1 MRFGSEGPGLEVGM
15 RVGWNRRDGISRNGE
30 VIGFL
35 RQFSARH
42 VGRRRCE
49 NRLMLSIALLYSDF
63 VQAKFCTSEF
73 ERVAQFTGLPL
84 STDGLGLPPDF
95 NVFFN
100 GSIAQY
106 NSIIY

>member
-30 VIGFL
+30 VIGLL

-84 STDGLGLPPDF
+84 STDGLGLPPDLMSF
-95 NVFFN
+95 ST
-100 GSIAQY
+100 GQ
-106 NSIIY
+106 